1 VDGCVA
7 WQRKRSL
14 LRSFTRSLR
23 ARNRSPKTIAGHLE
37 AARLLAEHAGGADL
51 LTLTRADI
59 DGFVADQLTRH
70 RPTTAAV
77 RFRSLQQ
84 FYRWAV
90 EEELLPTSPMTG
102 LRPPSIPDAPV
113 PILDERSIKP
123 SLPP

>member
-1 VDGCVA
+1 M
-7 WQRKRSL
+7 
-14 LRSFTRSLR
+14 
-23 ARNRSPKTIAGHLE
+23 PKTIAGYLE

-90 EEELLPTSPMTG
+90 EEEILPTSPMAG
-102 LRPPSIPDAPV
+102 LRPPSIPDAPG
-113 PILDERSIKP
+113 PTLDERSIKAL
-123 SLPP
+123 LPP